1 MMMTISFHFRDLFLS
16 DFVLLTSFFS
26 LFIGTLLIKKD
37 KQINSA
43 NLLIVGSVLA
53 VLWQI
58 TNFFIPG
65 IFLHSPTDEDLEFL
79 GAYGLI
85 FNDLLPG
92 TIFIV
97 GIGILPLL
105 VCYKNKASDS
115 IQFLAIGAI
124 IFIISIVIGIDLSNW
139 VLSTISVLIILVSM
153 IFFSLY
159 GIKLKNWGLIL
170 FSILYFISKIVFLM
184 DLQPLISLI

>member
-1 MMMTISFHFRDLFLS
+1 MMTISFHFRDLFLS
-16 DFVLLTSFFS
+16 DFILLASFIS
-26 LFIGTLLIKKD
+26 LFIGTLMIKKD
-37 KQINSA
+37 KRIKSA
-43 NLLIVGSVLA
+43 NLLIVGSLLA

-79 GAYGLI
+79 SIYGLI

-92 TIFIV
+92 TIFII
-97 GIGILPLL
+97 GIGVLPLL
-105 VCYKNKASDS
+105 VCYKNKLSDF
-115 IQFLAIGAI
+115 IQYLAMGAI
-124 IFIISIVIGIDLSNW
+124 IYIISIVIGIDLSNW
-139 VLSTISVLIILVSM
+139 VLYTISILIILVSM

-170 FSILYFISKIVFLM
+170 FSILYFISKILFLM
-184 DLQPLISLI
+184 DL